1 MERRDFSKFIGKGAI
16 MSAISPFLAIPSAM
30 PKPLIKPKALKKG
43 DTIGLI
49 TPAGPVS
56 ADRIEKAT
64 TNMEAMGYHVKH
76 SKAIEARYGH
86 LAGMDQE
93 RLADLH
99 RQFADPQ
106 IDAVWAIRG
115 GYGCTRLLPYID
127 YALIRKNPK
136 ILVGYSD
143 ITALHNAIHQKT
155 GLITFHGPVGASTMT
170 DYNLMHLNA
179 VLSAGESPHR
189 IYECAE
195 NVAKEDPVFSIEVFR
210 EGIATGVL
218 AGGNLCLLSSM
229 VGTPFQVDLKGK
241 LVFMEDVG
249 EKPYRIDRMLTQL
262 LQSSNLHLAKG
273 IILGIF
279 EDCQPKDE
287 QYSLSLRDTLHERLS
302 GLGIPVM
309 YGVSFGHIQNMCT
322 LPVGIQARM
331 DTAAKTIT
339 LLEKAV
345 S

>member
-1 MERRDFSKFIGKGAI
+1 MERRDFSKYIGKGAI
-16 MSAISPFLAIPSAM
+16 MSAMSPFLAIPTVM
-30 PKPLIKPKALKKG
+30 TKPLIKPRALKKG
-43 DTIGLI
+43 DTIGFI

-56 ADRIEKAT
+56 AERIEKAT
-64 TNMEAMGYHVKH
+64 KSMEAMGFNVKH

-93 RLADLH
+93 RLADIH

-106 IDAVWAIRG
+106 VDAVWAIRG

-136 ILVGYSD
+136 ILMGYSD

-155 GLITFHGPVGASTMT
+155 GLVTFHGPVGATTMT
-170 DYNLMHLNA
+170 DYNVMHLEA
-179 VLSAGESPHR
+179 VLRNGLSPHR
-189 IYECAE
+189 IYASDE
-195 NVAKEDPVFSIEVFR
+195 NIAKNDPVYAIEVFR

-218 AGGNLCLLSSM
+218 AGGNLCLLASM
-229 VGTPFQVDLKGK
+229 VGTPFQVDLRGK
-241 LVFMEDVG
+241 LVFIEDVG
-249 EKPYRIDRMLTQL
+249 EKPYKIDRMLTQL

-287 QYSLSLRDTLHERLS
+287 QYSLSLRDTLIERLG

-309 YGVSFGHIQNMCT
+309 YGVSFGHILNMCT
-322 LPVGIQARM
+322 LPIGIQARL
-331 DTAAKTIT
+331 DTAKQTVT

>member
-1 MERRDFSKFIGKGAI
+1 MERRDFSKYIGKGAI
-16 MSAISPFLAIPSAM
+16 MSAISPFFSTTSVM
-30 PKPLIKPKALKKG
+30 QKPLIKPKALKKG

-64 TNMEAMGYHVKH
+64 KNMEAMGFFVKH
-76 SKAIEARYGH
+76 SNAIEARYGH

-93 RLADLH
+93 RLADIH
-99 RQFADPQ
+99 RQFSDPQ
-106 IDAVWAIRG
+106 VNAVWAIRG

-136 ILVGYSD
+136 VLLGYSD
-143 ITALHNAIHQKT
+143 VTALHNAIHQKT
-155 GLITFHGPVGASTMT
+155 GLVTFHGPVGATTMT
-170 DYNLMHLNA
+170 DYNLMHLEA
-179 VLSAGESPHR
+179 VVRNGLSPHR
-189 IYECAE
+189 IHASEE
-195 NVAKEDPVFSIEVFR
+195 NIAKKDPVFSIEVFR
-210 EGIATGVL
+210 EGVATGIL
-218 AGGNLCLLSSM
+218 AGGNLCLLASM
-229 VGTPFQVDLKGK
+229 VGTPFQVDLRGK
-241 LVFMEDVG
+241 LVFIEDVG

-287 QYSLSLRDTLHERLS
+287 QYSLSLRDTLIERLA
-302 GLGIPVM
+302 GLGIPVI
-309 YGVSFGHIQNMCT
+309 YGISFGHISNMCT
-322 LPVGIQARM
+322 LPIGIQARL
-331 DTAAKTIT
+331 DTAKQTVT